1 MSHRP
6 YSPRVPRDEPVLP
19 TTAQDAQRFRDS
31 DDGDQLELIDGGV
44 RKPDLGPLKDIWRE
58 GGNHSGNALDA

>member
-19 TTAQDAQRFRDS
+19 TTAQDRHSVEGEQVD
-31 DDGDQLELIDGGV
+31 LMDGGV
-44 RKPDLGPLKDIWRE
+44 LRPDPTPLEDIWRE
-58 GGNHSGNALDA
+58 GESERNNVESA